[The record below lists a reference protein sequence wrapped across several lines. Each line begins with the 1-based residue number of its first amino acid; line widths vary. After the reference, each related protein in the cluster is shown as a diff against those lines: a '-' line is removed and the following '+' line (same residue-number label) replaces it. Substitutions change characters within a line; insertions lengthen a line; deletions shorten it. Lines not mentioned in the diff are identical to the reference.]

1 MRLPVYIVGG
11 VVRDLLLE
19 RPNYDIDLVVEG
31 NGIAFARALAK
42 ELRGRVREHKEFLT
56 AVVIYPDKDG
66 LETRIDVATA
76 RLEYYEYP
84 AALPTVEL
92 SSIKMDLFR
101 RDFTINALAIRLNRA
116 SFGQLVD
123 FFGGQ
128 RDMKERLIRVLHTL
142 SFVEDPT
149 RILRAVRFEQRYGFK
164 LSPATERMIKSAI
177 NHKFMDKVSGSRL
190 FRELKLVFDDKNP
203 VACLARMA
211 DFDLLSAVHPCLSPR
226 PALLSLLRSLR
237 EVLDWYRLL
246 FFEEQP
252 QPWHVYL
259 LGLCRTL
266 TYQETRSV
274 FDRLGIPQKQ
284 KEELLALREQIRAA
298 YPSAEAWQIRGGA
311 VSELY
316 NLLGGIPLE
325 GILFM
330 MARTESEDMRKNL
343 SHFITQWRYEKV
355 DINGRD
361 LLDMGLAPG
370 PLLGR
375 IMRLI
380 LAAKLDGKATSPALQ
395 RILAMSLAQQLDE
408 KEIPA
413 SAKRLAPKRR
423 DV

>member
-1 MRLPVYIVGG
+1 
-11 VVRDLLLE
+11 
-19 RPNYDIDLVVEG
+19 VEG
-31 NGIAFARALAK
+31 NGIAFAHALAEK
-42 ELRGRVREHKEFLT
+42 LGGRVREHREFLT

-66 LETRIDVATA
+66 LEARVDVATA

-101 RDFTINALAIRLNRA
+101 RDFTINAMAIRLNKA

-128 RDMKERLIRVLHTL
+128 RDMKERTIRVLHTL

-149 RILRAVRFEQRYGFK
+149 RILRAIRFEQRYSFK
-164 LSPATERMIKSAI
+164 LSPATERMIKSAVD
-177 NHKFMDKVSGSRL
+177 HKFMENLSGSRL
-190 FRELKLVFDDKNP
+190 FHELKLVFDDRNP
-203 VACLARMA
+203 VACLARMEH
-211 DFDLLSAVHPCLSPR
+211 FDLLAAVHPCLRLGS
-226 PALLSLLRSLR
+226 ALLSLLASLR
-237 EVLDWYRLL
+237 EILDWYRLL

-252 QPWHVYL
+252 HHWHVYL
-259 LGLCRTL
+259 LGLCRL
-266 TYQETRSV
+266 LSYQETSDV

-284 KEELLALREQIRAA
+284 KEDLLALRKRIRMV
-298 YPSAEAWQIRGGA
+298 YPLVEAWQARGGA

-316 NLLGGIPLE
+316 NLLVDIPLD
-325 GILFM
+325 GVLFM

-355 DINGRD
+355 DINGKE
-361 LLDMGLAPG
+361 LLAMGLSPG

-375 IMRLI
+375 IMRLV
-380 LAAKLDGKATSPALQ
+380 LAAKLDGAATSPSLQ
-395 RILAMSLAQQLDE
+395 RILAISLAQQLDE

-413 SAKRLAPKRR
+413 RSKKLAPKRR